1 MVEKN
6 TSVYHNL
13 NLKVWLDGKI
23 TKYSNAKVPILTHS
37 LQYGSGIF
45 EGIRAYETENG
56 TAIFRLSDHIARF
69 MRSMKIYSIQ
79 PKYTQKEL
87 EKAVVQVVKANGLKS
102 CYIRPFVFYNSDK
115 IGLATYGKETS
126 IFIAAVPFED
136 YYGVGTAKGIRCKVS
151 SWRRINSSILPVEAK
166 ASGNYINSI
175 IANNEAKASGFDE
188 TILLSYNG
196 YVAEGA
202 ADNIFIVKGGR
213 IITPNAS
220 ADILIGVT
228 RDTSIKISES
238 IGIVVEERET
248 HKEELYSA
256 DEVFLC
262 GTAAEITPVV
272 NIDGINIGNGK
283 PGPITKL
290 IADSY
295 KRIVTGKNEEFVDWL
310 TYVK

>member
-1 MVEKN
+1 MPGKN
-6 TSVYHNL
+6 RSVYHDL
-13 NLKVWLDGKI
+13 KLKVWLDGKI
-23 TKYSNAKVPILTHS
+23 IRYADANVPILTHS

-45 EGIRAYETENG
+45 EGIRAYATDRG
-56 TAIFRLSDHIARF
+56 TAIFRLSDHVARLI
-69 MRSMKIYSIQ
+69 RSMKIYSIM
-79 PKYTQKEL
+79 PNYTQKEL
-87 EKAVVQVVKANGLKS
+87 EKAIVQVVKANGLKP
-102 CYIRPFVFYNSDK
+102 CYIRPFIFYNSDK
-115 IGLATYGKETS
+115 IGIATYGKETS
-126 IFIAAVPFED
+126 TFIAAVPFGD
-136 YYGVGTAKGIRCKVS
+136 YYGAGTTKGIRCKVS

-175 IANNEAKASGFDE
+175 IAGNEAKASGFDE

-213 IITPNAS
+213 LVTPNAS

-228 RDTSIKISES
+228 RDTIIKIAES
-238 IGIVVEERET
+238 IGIIVEERET

-272 NIDGINIGNGK
+272 NVDGISIGNGR

-290 IADSY
+290 LANNY
-295 KRIVTGKNEEFVDWL
+295 KSIVTGHNEEFADWL